1 MNVMGILL
9 KHRRQARGQI
19 YSERVILHRIL
30 RSGGLLGLILGV
42 HTAAM
47 MWTEGLGLPD
57 ALWLTATTI
66 TTVGYGDLSAETGIG
81 RILTTVLIYLVGITL
96 LATVASDYIDLR
108 ITRRERMRLGQWR
121 WDMKDH
127 IVFINSPRNNGN
139 QYFSRVVRQLRE
151 HPDYTNTG
159 VVILTPNF
167 PQGLPHILAD
177 LGIVHY
183 CGTPDTDYDLDQV
196 NVTEARHV
204 VVLAED
210 EYDHR
215 SDSHTFTVVH
225 RLMERGVAARTLAE
239 CVLDENRERIVR
251 QGVQNV
257 LRPIRSYPEIVVR
270 AITAPGTEVVL
281 EDLFTY
287 GGDHPRR
294 FEIELTDVRWA
305 DIVAKLSAADI
316 GTPMAY
322 VDRGNQVICH
332 PHGREHIKSKALIV
346 IVREESIPS
355 VRDLHRALVEF
366 A

>member
-1 MNVMGILL
+1 MGLLL
-9 KHRRQARGQI
+9 KHHSQRRGQI
-19 YSERVILHRIL
+19 YSERIILHRIL
-30 RSGGLLGLILGV
+30 RSGALLALILAA

-47 MWTEGLGLPD
+47 MWVEGLGLPD

-66 TTVGYGDLSAETGIG
+66 TTVGYGDLSASTGIG
-81 RILTTVLIYLVGITL
+81 RTLTTVLIYLIGITL

-108 ITRRERMRLGQWR
+108 ITRRDRMRLGQWS
-121 WDMKDH
+121 WNMQDH

-139 QYFSRVVRQLRE
+139 QYFSRVVTQLRE
-151 HPDYTNTG
+151 HPDYADTN
-159 VVILTPNF
+159 VVILTPDF
-167 PQGLPHILAD
+167 PQGLPHNLAD

-183 CGTPDTDYDLDQV
+183 SGTPDTDHDLDQV
-196 NVTEARHV
+196 SVCAARHV
-204 VVLAED
+204 VVLAEN

-225 RLMERGVAARTLAE
+225 RLMERGLAARTLAE
-239 CVLDENRERIVR
+239 CVLDENRDRIVR
-251 QGVQNV
+251 QGVRNV
-257 LRPIRSYPEIVVR
+257 LRPIRSYPEILVR
-270 AITAPGTEVVL
+270 AMTAPGTEVVL

-294 FEIELTDVRWA
+294 FDIELTDVRWA
-305 DIVAKLSAADI
+305 DIVARLSAEDI

-355 VRDLHRALVEF
+355 THDVKRALGEL